1 MISSVRSMI
10 GIRKV
15 DETTS
20 QGHGIVQAN
29 KNVSNNCVQFF

>member
-15 DETTS
+15 DETS